1 MNKVTFICLLL
12 LITTL
17 KANAQS
23 YKITYGKLNTSTLED
38 LEQITNIGVK
48 NNIISIK
55 TYPLDKI
62 LDEYIPTNKT
72 IDFFSID
79 VEGFELKVLKS
90 KN

>member
-48 NNIISIK
+48 NNIISINNSFH
-55 TYPLDKI
+55 LV
-62 LDEYIPTNKT
+62 EYELT
-72 IDFFSID
+72 ISKREQDLAT
-79 VEGFELKVLKS
+79 LK
-90 KN
+90 N